1 MISLILG
8 QTRLHQR
15 LQTVDKQLNILS
27 VAVALGEGSSKPPET
42 TEATALEE
50 VELLLTG
57 VLAADHVLYDSLDCS
72 QDSLVMT
79 QRQHIGD
86 LSVQQ

>member
-1 MISLILG
+1 MICLILG
-8 QTRLHQR
+8 QTCLHQR

-27 VAVALGEGSSKPPET
+27 VAVALSEGSSKPPET
-42 TEATALEE
+42 IEATALEE

-57 VLAADHVLYDSLDCS
+57 VLAADHVLYDSLHCG

-79 QRQHIGD
+79 
-86 LSVQQ
+86 